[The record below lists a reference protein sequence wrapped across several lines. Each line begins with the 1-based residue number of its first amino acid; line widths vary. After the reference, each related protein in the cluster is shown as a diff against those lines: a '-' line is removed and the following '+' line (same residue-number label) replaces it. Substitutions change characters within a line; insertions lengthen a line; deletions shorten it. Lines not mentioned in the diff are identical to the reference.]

1 MDNNLPTLNHEIGQK
16 VFAAPRELLN
26 MYQKVSFSGF
36 KVWACLLADISAKN
50 FSDKDQF
57 IPLNEIWQALDRRL
71 TYKHLGNLL
80 DELQTTVIKREEF
93 LPQTRERKISSFQLL
108 GPSEITVDESN
119 EVNSLQ
125 YRIVSELS
133 QLLKDS
139 SNQEQFLIELRT
151 FISLKGKGGEHAKNL
166 LLFCTPYVSV
176 GETPFI
182 ELDELRLFM
191 GLKDHYVDEHGKT
204 EYKYFKRDVLR
215 KGIVTLTE
223 NPYVDLTIKGIKES
237 KTGGKVTKIKFLI
250 EERSNIKNLL
260 SDSCHDISSPNNP
273 NKVRTMLISFW
284 TEYMKKGIVIYS
296 KNILVSLL
304 EEFKLVESRVN
315 SILSEAAYELSP
327 EKETYRIFSISTAIM
342 QLWIEGKLTGEDS
355 KIYNYAYTVFQNPK
369 NKQIDSLCNQFI
381 ISAGLV
387 KKTDTNI
394 DANEKAKARENEI
407 HSAKSLKKYV
417 AKYDR
422 ESFKALIAKLS
433 EEQQCDLDNEFVV
446 RAKANK
452 CGPWVRRAVENID
465 RSEPLVDEL
474 PRRTSTYYKHWI
486 TERAVDEGI
495 LPERNIEDFLEKYPN
510 QTRHV
515 TLLNIPL
522 VNFTITQLMDYIK
535 PHLVE

>member
-387 KKTDTNI
+387 KKTNTNI

>member
-387 KKTDTNI
+387 KKTNTNI

-465 RSEPLVDEL
+465 RSKPLVDEL

>member
-369 NKQIDSLCNQFI
+369 KTNK
-381 ISAGLV
+381 
-387 KKTDTNI
+387 
-394 DANEKAKARENEI
+394 
-407 HSAKSLKKYV
+407 
-417 AKYDR
+417 
-422 ESFKALIAKLS
+422 
-433 EEQQCDLDNEFVV
+433 
-446 RAKANK
+446 
-452 CGPWVRRAVENID
+452 
-465 RSEPLVDEL
+465 
-474 PRRTSTYYKHWI
+474 
-486 TERAVDEGI
+486 
-495 LPERNIEDFLEKYPN
+495 
-510 QTRHV
+510 
-515 TLLNIPL
+515 
-522 VNFTITQLMDYIK
+522 
-535 PHLVE
+535 